1 MDLGKFLVICGHYGS
16 GKTNFT
22 LNLAREFARL
32 GEAVTVVDMDIVNPY
47 FRSSDYT
54 GLLET
59 EGIKVIAPSYAGST
73 LDVPALS
80 PEIYSVFDSEQGR
93 VIFDVGGDDS
103 GAVALG
109 RFAPQLRE
117 SGYQMLYVINRY
129 RSLIQDPEDAAAL
142 LRDICAASRLS
153 PAALINNS
161 HLGNTTTAQTV
172 LDSVP
177 YAEEVSRITH
187 LPVAFQT
194 GTRAFAEELRPIL
207 SNYYPVDVLV
217 TPPW

>member
-1 MDLGKFLVICGHYGS
+1 MDSGKFLVICGHYGS
-16 GKTNFT
+16 GKTNFS
-22 LNLAREFARL
+22 LNLARELAGL
-32 GEAVTVVDMDIVNPY
+32 GEKVTIVDMDIVNPY

-54 GLLET
+54 GFLAQ
-59 EGIKVIAPSYAGST
+59 EGIEVIAPGYAGST

-80 PEIYSVFDSEQGR
+80 PEIYSVFDSERGR

-109 RFAPQLRE
+109 RFAPQLKE
-117 SGYQMLYVINRY
+117 SGYQLFYVVNRY
-129 RSLIQDPEDAAAL
+129 RNLIQDPEDAARL
-142 LRDICAASRLS
+142 LEDICAASRLS
-153 PAALINNS
+153 PSALVNNS
-161 HLGNTTTAQTV
+161 HLGDYTTAQTV

-194 GTRAFAEELRPIL
+194 GPRALEEELRPIL

>member
-1 MDLGKFLVICGHYGS
+1 MLTNLKRIVVVVGHYGS
-16 GKTNFT
+16 GKTNFSV
-22 LNLAREFARL
+22 NLA
-32 GEAVTVVDMDIVNPY
+32 VDLKAAGRDVILVDLDIVNPY

-194 GTRAFAEELRPIL
+194 GPRAFAEELRPHPFSQIIIP
-207 SNYYPVDVLV
+207 SMF
-217 TPPW
+217 W

>member
-177 YAEEVSRITH
+177 YAEEVSRI
-187 LPVAFQT
+187 
-194 GTRAFAEELRPIL
+194 AEELRPIL